1 MEALA
6 LSYGASE
13 LRPSWRKNKKFAV
26 LYHSHWIHFGDSRY
40 EDFTQHGDEERR
52 AAYRKRHRAILLAD
66 GRPAYKFKSTPSFWA
81 YHLLWT

>member
-13 LRPSWRKNKKFAV
+13 LRPSWHKHKKFAV
-26 LYHSHWIHFGDSRY
+26 LYHGHWIHFGDNRY
-40 EDFTQHGDEERR
+40 EDFTQHGDEARR

-66 GRPAYKFKSTPSFWA
+66 GRPAYKVKTSPSFWA
-81 YHLLWT
+81 YHLIW